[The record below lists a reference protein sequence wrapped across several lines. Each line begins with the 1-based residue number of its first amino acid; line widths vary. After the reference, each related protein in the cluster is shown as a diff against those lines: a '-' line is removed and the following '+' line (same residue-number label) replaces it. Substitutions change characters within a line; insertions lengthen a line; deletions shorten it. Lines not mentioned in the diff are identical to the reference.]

1 MIRLLDDRSSELND
15 WSEKFLTM
23 VENIFFHD
31 GNLTEQFGF
40 EYRPEQ
46 EEMAIAVA
54 HSLLSDTNLVVEA
67 GTGVGK
73 SLAYLIPAVLFA
85 RLTKRTLCHC
95 YQYNKPART
104 IAGKGYSVCS
114 GSF

>member
-1 MIRLLDDRSSELND
+1 MFVLEKSRIPRLEAKMIRLLDDRSSELNGQKNFSP
-15 WSEKFLTM
+15 WWRT
-23 VENIFFHD
+23 FFHD

-73 SLAYLIPAVLFA
+73 ALLI
-85 RLTKRTLCHC
+85 
-95 YQYNKPART
+95 
-104 IAGKGYSVCS
+104 
-114 GSF
+114 